1 MEARWAAMCRL
12 EHERMSRWQRAV
24 AEQRAKSAAEVAAA
38 AVRDAQT
45 RVGAAHVA
53 ATARAEELEAAQAAM
68 AAAGEGSSGGVAR
81 GAGEDER
88 AAMDALGAA
97 TGAVSSASAVAAAA
111 TAKLAKALDRSG
123 AASRAVAAAAEE
135 SKQPLPPYEPPADD
149 ESGGGG
155 GGGGGNSGQQQ
166 QQQQQQQQLLLRL
179 RMPFLRFV
187 ANKNRPAE
195 FAAEAQRILDALG
208 TRLDGACSAK
218 EKRKRRS
225 SSSSAAA
232 AATAAGVAGAAAAPP
247 PPPVPSFEK
256 WNRALA
262 TAVPDVDKLLCHAL
276 AQVDAGAKGG
286 SSIAPGASRGGVQ
299 ARANSAA
306 TLDTPRLVNGL
317 MLLDAVTMRL
327 ALSLGAVVALHRY

>member
-1 MEARWAAMCRL
+1 MCRL

-53 ATARAEELEAAQAAM
+53 ATARVEELEAAQAAM

-155 GGGGGNSGQQQ
+155 GGGGNSGQQ